1 MLHVRRHLIH
11 EFLIVYLS
19 FLTDIDVIMTLVQ
32 YFFVTLLSPF
42 SYEEIRL
49 AQH

>member
-19 FLTDIDVIMTLVQ
+19 FLPDIDVIMTLVQ
-32 YFFVTLLSPF
+32 YFFCYITQSF
-42 SYEEIRL
+42 
-49 AQH
+49 